1 MPDKQKHVDPSALAG
16 PQLKRVLSVLV
27 ADDEPDS
34 VKYHRGDGRRARN
47 RRRRCRTPGHARHG
61 RHGDGNV
68 SEDPTPLDKLIVPAS
83 GIRFGDMTG
92 RQKSIFAVKLVC
104 CICTMGFAFPNVM
117 HD

>member
-1 MPDKQKHVDPSALAG
+1 M
-16 PQLKRVLSVLV
+16 
-27 ADDEPDS
+27 
-34 VKYHRGDGRRARN
+34 
-47 RRRRCRTPGHARHG
+47 
-61 RHGDGNV
+61 

-92 RQKSIFAVKLVC
+92 RQKSMFAVKLVC